1 MDDKN
6 SSPMIKAASEH
17 TDVQTSPHHEM
28 PNLAYS
34 GKHCITRK
42 TRKNRY

>member
-6 SSPMIKAASEH
+6 FSSIIKAVSEH
-17 TDVQTSPHHEM
+17 TDVQSSPHHEM

-34 GKHCITRK
+34 GINIALRGKQ
-42 TRKNRY
+42 